1 MFQRRTN
8 FHKKNS
14 PQINTHTYIDT
25 YKQTYLHVIKLLVG
39 FFNRISEFISKQDTS
54 FIVLMSKRINW

>member
-1 MFQRRTN
+1 M
-8 FHKKNS
+8 KNS

-39 FFNRISEFISKQDTS
+39 FLNSISEFILKQDTS